1 MDLQKMAVQMLMEKL
16 GAKDENAAGSALE
29 SLLGSSD
36 GAGMDLGG
44 LIEKFSG
51 GDLGGALA
59 SWLGDGD
66 NEAVGAEQITS
77 ALGAD
82 QIEKF
87 AAGLGVGKDEASNAL
102 SSILP
107 QLIDS
112 NSSGGSLLGSAADLA
127 SKFFK

>member
-16 GAKDENAAGSALE
+16 GAKDENTADAALG
-29 SLLGSSD
+29 SLLGGGD
-36 GAGMDLGG
+36 GAGLDLGG
-44 LIEKFSG
+44 LVEKFSG
-51 GDLGGALA
+51 GGLGGALA

-77 ALGAD
+77 AIGAD
-82 QIEKF
+82 QIAKF
-87 AAGLGVGKDEASNAL
+87 AASLGVGQDEASNAL

-112 NSSGGSLLGSAADLA
+112 NSSGGNLLGSAAGLA